1 MTTENPQ
8 APESSTAPESPRA
21 PAKPSGR
28 FRMSGRKWLVL
39 GLAIVVLAGVG
50 VGTWFVLKPKTA
62 TTASSSRTVQVT
74 KGTQTMSVAFDGTL
88 SPRKQSNVNF
98 SVSGT
103 VTSVKVKAG
112 QTVKKGQKLAAVDDS
127 DLADAVALAK
137 ANLTTARANLSD
149 VYDNS
154 GSSAAITSAK
164 AQVTSAKAALAQA
177 NTNLDDAVLRSP
189 ISGTVASVSL
199 EDGDT
204 VTGSGSS
211 ANSNASTTSTA
222 STAQFVVISTSTWK
236 LEGSVGSAD
245 LASLKAGQA
254 VAITTD
260 ATTDKLTGTV
270 ASVGI
275 VATSTS
281 DGAATFPIVINLA
294 GTHKDLYSGTTASAV
309 ITTGS
314 YPDVLTVPTAAIR
327 TENSKTVVT
336 KVTGTTTATTEVTIG
351 KVFGSYTEIKSGLAE
366 GDSVQ
371 ITFVRPSSS
380 STSSSS
386 NQGGGFGGGLGGGI
400 TDGGPPAGA
409 PAGGTGR

>member
-1 MTTENPQ
+1 
-8 APESSTAPESPRA
+8 
-21 PAKPSGR
+21 
-28 FRMSGRKWLVL
+28 MSGKKWLVL

-50 VGTWFVLKPKTA
+50 VGTWFLLKPKTA
-62 TTASSSRTVQVT
+62 TIASSSRTVQAT
-74 KGTQTMSVAFDGTL
+74 LGTQTMSVAFDGTL

-112 QTVKKGQKLAAVDDS
+112 QTVTKGQKLAVVDDS

-149 VYDNS
+149 VYANS
-154 GSSAAITSAK
+154 GSSAAVTSAK

-177 NTNLDDAVLRSP
+177 NTNLGDAVLRSP

-211 ANSNASTTSTA
+211 GSGSGSNSSTTSTA

-309 ITTGS
+309 ITIGS

-336 KVTGTTTATTEVTIG
+336 KVTGTTTTTTEVTIG
-351 KVFGSYTEIKSGLAE
+351 KVFGAYTEIKSGLAE

-371 ITFVRPSSS
+371 ITFTRPSST
-380 STSSSS
+380 STGSTS
-386 NQGGGFGGGLGGGI
+386 NQGGGFGGGFGGGI
-400 TDGGPPAGA
+400 ADGGPPAGA